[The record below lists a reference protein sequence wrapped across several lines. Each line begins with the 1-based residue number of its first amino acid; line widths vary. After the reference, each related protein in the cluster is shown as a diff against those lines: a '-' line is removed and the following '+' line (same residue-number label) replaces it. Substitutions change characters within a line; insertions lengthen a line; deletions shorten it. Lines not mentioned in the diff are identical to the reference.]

1 MGRENGVGSCRN
13 LNDIKRQE
21 NKEDIENKARAM
33 SRNQSE
39 RWVNNMHGYKD
50 TENVNKPQKKNFFDK
65 KAEKDTKNSEGKPDK
80 NMNSIKKYNIL
91 TEYSSTATTHVANE
105 KKIDTKKNGL
115 GYADDDDWSKASY
128 KDFLFKKK
136 NNLLNESPDI
146 SHKERH
152 STGISYQND
161 DDMDDEDFI
170 SDPSQC
176 DSSDMFIGDLVSLF
190 QQGFQRVG
198 ALQDE
203 SDRVKFE
210 CTVLDDQIQSMKE
223 GICRQKIV
231 NIITNEQNKAW
242 QLMPKLDCNDD
253 LKPVFCDL
261 EQSLLKNSNVK
272 FNDFGVH
279 VNRPVVN
286 NLSAIQSIAGYDIVF
301 NGKKNHSKL
310 SKVSDKVDNKQADL
324 DNCEEKQK
332 VTQKKVMHKRS
343 LSFENFTKA
352 LYDKQMIE
360 KDSYRKHK
368 DICAFQENG
377 AFFTLKLKQKNDIKL
392 LLKYAEGISV
402 QTDKTRQSKIVKDYQ
417 SLCDLKTEIEHIYKL
432 WKDCKKQGKIQKI
445 IPEKVN
451 REYKMLRQK
460 NRLLHEKLKEKME
473 QDKKISGNNDIR
485 FKHRGTVEVE
495 QGQLA

>member
-1 MGRENGVGSCRN
+1 
-13 LNDIKRQE
+13 
-21 NKEDIENKARAM
+21 
-33 SRNQSE
+33 
-39 RWVNNMHGYKD
+39 
-50 TENVNKPQKKNFFDK
+50 
-65 KAEKDTKNSEGKPDK
+65 
-80 NMNSIKKYNIL
+80 
-91 TEYSSTATTHVANE
+91 
-105 KKIDTKKNGL
+105 
-115 GYADDDDWSKASY
+115 
-128 KDFLFKKK
+128 
-136 NNLLNESPDI
+136 
-146 SHKERH
+146 
-152 STGISYQND
+152 
-161 DDMDDEDFI
+161 
-170 SDPSQC
+170 
-176 DSSDMFIGDLVSLF
+176 MFIGDLVSLF

-272 FNDFGVH
+272 FNDFSVH

-368 DICAFQENG
+368 DICAF
-377 AFFTLKLKQKNDIKL
+377 
-392 LLKYAEGISV
+392 
-402 QTDKTRQSKIVKDYQ
+402 
-417 SLCDLKTEIEHIYKL
+417 
-432 WKDCKKQGKIQKI
+432 
-445 IPEKVN
+445 
-451 REYKMLRQK
+451 
-460 NRLLHEKLKEKME
+460 
-473 QDKKISGNNDIR
+473 
-485 FKHRGTVEVE
+485 
-495 QGQLA
+495 